1 MVKTEERLMA
11 MYANANP
18 VELEDLLNM
27 VELDNAEYLATLEQ
41 RSSEM
46 TDLDTEKQ
54 EQTSDKRSWGIWLVA
69 AAAALI
75 LGVALVLVTQ
85 GNDQAPVAAQPVA
98 PTATWNG
105 DDCIYTGPSEFER
118 NSTITFT
125 VINDSNTSDMGFSI
139 WRLTSGVTAEELE
152 AGGIF
157 ETAGPGDGYTSA
169 NFPPTPIGEPQ
180 EFRAFFDTPG
190 QWGINCFESSGPGDD
205 ELGNDHITM
214 FTVNG

>member
-105 DDCIYTGPSEFER
+105 DDCIYTGPSEFEL